1 MPILTA
7 AHEKASATA
16 VASSAA
22 GGEEVEDYAPLIY
35 QDSQRTGE
43 GRRPQQQLLQP
54 SRRIRTLLLLHV
66 ELLLEQTSL
75 PQLLL
80 VMLHLST
87 LKVTAK
93 RKRLF
98 SAVEDGPPKKA
109 PQKRRRK
116 ICSTDGCTNKVI

>member
-1 MPILTA
+1 MCFAQDVFRLIRQASLVALTHHLQCPHQIQTMPILTA

-54 SRRIRTLLLLHV
+54 SRRIRTLLILHV

-80 VMLHLST
+80 VMLHLH
-87 LKVTAK
+87 
-93 RKRLF
+93 
-98 SAVEDGPPKKA
+98 
-109 PQKRRRK
+109 
-116 ICSTDGCTNKVI
+116 

>member
-35 QDSQRTGE
+35 QERTGE

>member
-1 MPILTA
+1 MLLWTHHLQCPHQIQTMPILTA

-80 VMLHLST
+80 VMLHLH
-87 LKVTAK
+87 
-93 RKRLF
+93 
-98 SAVEDGPPKKA
+98 
-109 PQKRRRK
+109 
-116 ICSTDGCTNKVI
+116 

>member
-35 QDSQRTGE
+35 KDSQRTGTGK

-80 VMLHLST
+80 VMLHLH
-87 LKVTAK
+87 
-93 RKRLF
+93 
-98 SAVEDGPPKKA
+98 
-109 PQKRRRK
+109 
-116 ICSTDGCTNKVI
+116 

>member
-80 VMLHLST
+80 VMLHLY
-87 LKVTAK
+87 LH
-93 RKRLF
+93 
-98 SAVEDGPPKKA
+98 
-109 PQKRRRK
+109 
-116 ICSTDGCTNKVI
+116 